1 MADNT
6 SRDAL
11 APDWL
16 KSNCRETPIWMRTFY
31 ASLPVTAVCV
41 LYGEIHDLHPLSVD
55 GELIPE
61 TTINSVWQ
69 VLKESGFGALLSFDP
84 IDGLKI
90 ACKANGVEDKD
101 VKKALSEITDSKV
114 VDNLLQTS
122 AKRAAQAHNPGSGN
136 VTFAGMDAIAEA
148 IAQCE
153 SPEMAL
159 IIDYTSQVRSP
170 NQGDD
175 PALRQL
181 MLASL
186 AIANSHALFNEK
198 PIRFLREGT
207 TAMLRHPIIWM
218 TDALGDLPSWLVH
231 GDGIRQIP
239 IERPNIDARNQIAR
253 MLVEYDVPEENI
265 EAVSRRFADATEGF
279 STRGM
284 YEAVQLARGT
294 DSIASDIEG
303 AVRTYREGLS
313 ENPWQSPRLKEQLA
327 NGEEILKRRVMGQDA
342 AIARVLE
349 MLKRSA
355 LGLASAHSK
364 KNATAPRGVLYF
376 AGPTGVG
383 KTELAKAIA
392 ELVFA
397 DEQALLRFDMSE
409 FADEHCKA
417 RLVGAPP
424 GYIGYNAGGELT
436 DAVRRRPQSI
446 VLFDEM
452 DKAGSQVNDLFL
464 QILSDGRLTDGS
476 GKTVFFNEC
485 LIIFTSNQGANAAGD
500 ILNLDMEDPD
510 QVAYY
515 EEFFLNAVKDHFR
528 NKLGRPELLGR
539 LGDNII
545 AFHPM
550 RGQAARNLASRF
562 IDTIL
567 SNVRIRVGNEVSIT
581 DEAKQALIDAV
592 TTPEDLQ
599 SGGRGITTALEN
611 RLTNPL
617 GEVIFG
623 RGPEE
628 ALRIIGIGQD
638 CHGRPS
644 LEIEAV
650 VREATEAPEIASAE
664 SDSPCPR
671 EEQGQEGQEGTTD
684 NAPA

>member
-1 MADNT
+1 MAENT

-11 APDWL
+11 APAWL
-16 KSNCRETPIWMRTFY
+16 KSNCRETPMWIRTFY

-41 LYGEIHDLHPLSVD
+41 LYGEIHDLHPLSCD

-69 VLKESGFGALLSFDP
+69 VLKESGFKALLSFDP

-90 ACKANGVEDKD
+90 AATADDTKEKD
-101 VKKALSEITDSKV
+101 VRDALEKITDKKV
-114 VDNLLQTS
+114 LDNLLQSS
-122 AKRAAQAHNPGSGN
+122 AKRAAQAHNAGAGN

-148 IAQCE
+148 VAQCD

-159 IIDYTSQVRSP
+159 IIDYTSQVRNQ

-175 PALRQL
+175 PAFKQL

-186 AIANSHALFNEK
+186 ALANAHALFNEK

-218 TDALGDLPSWLVH
+218 VDALGDLPTWLVH

-239 IERPNIDARNQIAR
+239 IERPNIDARQQIAR
-253 MLVEYDVPEENI
+253 MLVQFDVPEQDAD
-265 EAVSRRFADATEGF
+265 AVAKRFADATEGF

-294 DSIASDIEG
+294 DSIASNIEG

-342 AIARVLE
+342 AVARVLE
-349 MLKRSA
+349 MLKRSV
-355 LGLASAHSK
+355 LGLTSAHSK
-364 KNATAPRGVLYF
+364 KTATAPRGVLYF

-409 FADEHCKA
+409 FADEHAKI

-424 GYIGYNAGGELT
+424 SYVGFGSGGELT
-436 DAVRRRPQSI
+436 NAVRRRPQSI

-452 DKAGSQVNDLFL
+452 DKAGRQVNDLFL

-476 GKTVFFNEC
+476 GQTVFFNEC
-485 LIIFTSNQGANAAGD
+485 LIIFTSNQGAAAAGD
-500 ILNLDMEDPD
+500 ILNMDMDDPN
-510 QVAYY
+510 QVAEY
-515 EEFFLNAVKDHFR
+515 EEFFVEAVGNHFR
-528 NKLGRPELLGR
+528 NTLGRPELLGR

-550 RGQAARNLASRF
+550 RGQTARNLSSRF

-567 SNVRIRVGNEVSIT
+567 SNVRIRVGNEVTIT
-581 DEAKQALIDAV
+581 DEARTALIDA
-592 TTPEDLQ
+592 TTTFEDLQ

-617 GEVIFG
+617 GEILFDVG
-623 RGPEE
+623 TE
-628 ALRIIGIGQD
+628 AAITITGIGED
-638 CHGRPS
+638 NRGRPT
-644 LEIEAV
+644 LVTE
-650 VREATEAPEIASAE
+650 VRTVEVQEVQSDGVAMSDAQE
-664 SDSPCPR
+664 SSQN
-671 EEQGQEGQEGTTD
+671 EV
-684 NAPA
+684 